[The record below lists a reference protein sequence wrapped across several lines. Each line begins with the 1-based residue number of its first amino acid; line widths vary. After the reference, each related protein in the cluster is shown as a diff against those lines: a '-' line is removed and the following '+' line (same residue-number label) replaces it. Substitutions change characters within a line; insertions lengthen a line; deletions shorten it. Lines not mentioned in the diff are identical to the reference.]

1 MQLSTGTGYIKSE
14 RVKKLGGVDGLKCVA
29 DGAVEGLKCA
39 AVEGI
44 EGLKYVAGDGVEGL
58 KGVSFKVPSCFHMR

>member
-1 MQLSTGTGYIKSE
+1 
-14 RVKKLGGVDGLKCVA
+14 
-29 DGAVEGLKCA
+29 VEGLKCA

>member
-1 MQLSTGTGYIKSE
+1 M
-14 RVKKLGGVDGLKCVA
+14 
-29 DGAVEGLKCA
+29 EGLKCA

>member
-1 MQLSTGTGYIKSE
+1 
-14 RVKKLGGVDGLKCVA
+14 
-29 DGAVEGLKCA
+29 VEGLKCA

-58 KGVSFKVPSCFHMR
+58 KGVSFKVPSCSHMR